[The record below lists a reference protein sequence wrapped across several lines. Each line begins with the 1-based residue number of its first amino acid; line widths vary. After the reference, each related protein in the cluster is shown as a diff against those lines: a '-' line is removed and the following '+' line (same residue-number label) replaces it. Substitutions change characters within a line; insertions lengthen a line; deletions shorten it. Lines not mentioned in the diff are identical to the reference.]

1 MANPVKIKCFVFSIT
16 RHDDS
21 VFSVTLQTERSIP
34 KFLPGQFMH
43 IALDPYDPTLGYW
56 PESRVFSIASAPSD
70 NHISFAYSVVGPF
83 TANMKRQLSVG
94 KEVWVRLPY
103 GHFTLKASPKEE
115 VVMVA
120 GGTGVTPFISFILH
134 EMQRPSNLSV
144 KLVYGVRKTS
154 LFLFQDILLEAIARL
169 HRFQCFFFSE
179 QIDHEDKRFPVSQG
193 RLSLDGIWKM
203 VSDPLNATFYLS
215 GPLVMIN
222 SFRAGLEEKG
232 IKAEKIHI
240 DDWE

>member
-1 MANPVKIKCFVFSIT
+1 MANPIKIKCCVSSIT
-16 RHDDS
+16 CHDDN
-21 VFSVTLQTERSIP
+21 VFSVTLQPERRIP

-43 IALDPYDPTLGYW
+43 IALDSYDPTIGYW

-83 TANMKRQLSVG
+83 TANMKRQLAVG

-103 GHFTLKASPKEE
+103 GHFTVKASPDEE

-134 EMQRPSNLSV
+134 EMQCPSNLSV
-144 KLVYGVRKTS
+144 TLVYGVKKTS

-169 HRFQCFFFSE
+169 DRFQCLFFAE
-179 QIDHEDKRFPVSQG
+179 QIDHDEKRFSVRQG
-193 RLSLDGIWKM
+193 RLSLDGIWET
-203 VSDPLNATFYLS
+203 VSDPLNAAFYLS
-215 GPLVMIN
+215 GPLEMIH
-222 SFRAGLEEKG
+222 SFSAGLEEKG
-232 IKAEKIHI
+232 VKAEKIRI